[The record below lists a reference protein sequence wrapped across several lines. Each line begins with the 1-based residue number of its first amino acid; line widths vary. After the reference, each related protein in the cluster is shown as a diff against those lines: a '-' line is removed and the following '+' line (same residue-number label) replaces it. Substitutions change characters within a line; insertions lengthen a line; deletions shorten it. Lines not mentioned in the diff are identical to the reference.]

1 MIFYISLERT
11 LILTCEMFFYGGK
24 QKDSLL
30 IKRSLSFYFVIEIKI
45 IKRKKHS
52 QRFSS
57 YAIQWSDLF
66 SHQLH
71 PERLEYSSILVSVL
85 E

>member
-11 LILTCEMFFYGGK
+11 LILTSEMFFYGGK
-24 QKDSLL
+24 QKGSLL
-30 IKRSLSFYFVIEIKI
+30 VRRSLSFYFVVEIKI

-57 YAIQWSDLF
+57 YAIQ
-66 SHQLH
+66 
-71 PERLEYSSILVSVL
+71 
-85 E
+85 